1 MKLTCSRDLLLNSI
15 YVVSKAVSSR
25 TTLPILECI
34 LLTADER
41 GLTLTANDLEISIES
56 SPIEADIETEG
67 KVAIEARILSDIIRR
82 VNGVDVIIDTDN
94 DFITVI
100 SSGNSEFKIMGR
112 DGSDFPAIP
121 KIERKEKQRR

>member
-121 KIERKEKQRR
+121 